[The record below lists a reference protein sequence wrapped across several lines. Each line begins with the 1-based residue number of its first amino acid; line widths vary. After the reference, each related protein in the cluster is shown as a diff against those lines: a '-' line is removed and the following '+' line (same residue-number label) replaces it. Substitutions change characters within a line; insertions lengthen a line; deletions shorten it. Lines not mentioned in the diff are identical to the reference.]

1 MNCVD
6 HTCAPKPSKGPG
18 VEEDAGKV
26 HAGLQLPSPS
36 VQGPPEATL
45 THWVEA
51 SR

>member
-6 HTCAPKPSKGPG
+6 LAGGRNPSKGPG

-26 HAGLQLPSPS
+26 HAGLQLPGPS